1 MGGFEASFKLR
12 DRRHSS
18 ANVILGS
25 GSDGRLDPIAMECF
39 SSRVAG
45 DSVQRAAAARW
56 ARIQAPVVGLLGFL
70 GGTAC
75 AIGTAAPGRDLG
87 ALSAALAHGIG
98 AASVEARDVRWEPS
112 RGPVVDLLVGRW
124 LLFLARVPG
133 DDARDVWRAR
143 VRVAPDGSV
152 LQVAELHDLT
162 NTPLGDDHELVL
174 RGGYAAFST
183 RAYGQEQGVT
193 VFALEGEGAQNKTAQ
208 LSDRAMAA
216 LTNLQRTGRT
226 AGIGRVQVTLETPGN
241 AVGLDLGERALD
253 ITVLSGDPRLS
264 PVRTLARLDLARGDL
279 DPPSPGVRADPS
291 IHLPKR
297 FSHWLVDSLRA
308 VSWIGPSPI
317 AWMEDQALAAR
328 DLYRRVTFSSGGA
341 ATDQVAASEPV
352 PPALDTSRASVEGAH
367 WPPQPIP
374 TIWKSPE
381 AGEGQWVAPAISWL
395 RRVPTASADAPSA
408 FFETFVRPDPERPY
422 SRVLFVAMDTRQ
434 LDLGMEAGVEDPEP
448 LTGPPGLGRI
458 PRDPLRYHRVAAAFN
473 GAFKTE
479 HGHYGMMVDRRVLLP
494 PVPGSATVIV
504 LGDGRAGFG
513 TWGADR
519 KVGGIAG
526 IADEDIVSFRQN
538 LDPLIDRGRLNPTGR
553 NLWGFTLPGKG
564 SQTERSALC
573 VTTAGHLLYAWGDDL
588 SATTL
593 GKALQMAGCEYGLH
607 LDMNPYHT
615 GFIFTAIDDLPTKKY
630 KSQLL
635 TPAMSIPVDRYIQ
648 YSPKD
653 FFYVT
658 TRDPTPPLMSG
669 AVPWVADGGGQPPPA
684 WLPALWH
691 SRLEVPE
698 GSLDLTDIEP
708 GRATWRLRAGAKE
721 AVLASPLREITGDEA
736 QSVLLSVGMG
746 VAPERRSLGLA
757 TDGRLAVAVRGG
769 PDAGAL
775 ILDNA
780 GRLDIE
786 RAEEV
791 PPLGGHDDLVELP
804 ILLWDGRPLESQVG
818 PVAMR
823 AAIGVAPGGRVVVAR
838 GSFASATPLA
848 QGLVRAGC
856 TRGLSL
862 DRGVQA
868 TGFLDRTGTAS
879 PPRGKYAETALYAV
893 GLAPGPRAFRF
904 DPVSLVDPVARP
916 K

>member
-1 MGGFEASFKLR
+1 
-12 DRRHSS
+12 
-18 ANVILGS
+18 
-25 GSDGRLDPIAMECF
+25 MECF
-39 SSRVAG
+39 SSHVAEG
-45 DSVQRAAAARW
+45 SVQRVAAARW
-56 ARIQAPVVGLLGFL
+56 VRVHAPLVGLFGFL
-70 GGTAC
+70 AGTAC

-87 ALSAALAHGIG
+87 ALAAALARGIG
-98 AASVEARDVRWEPS
+98 AANVEARDVRWEPS
-112 RGPVVDLLVGRW
+112 RGAVVDFVVGRW
-124 LLFLARVPG
+124 LLFLARADG

-162 NTPLGDDHELVL
+162 NTPLGDDHELVV

-193 VFALEGEGAQNKTAQ
+193 VLTLEGEGAQNKTTQ

-216 LTNLQRTGRT
+216 LTNLQRTGQM
-226 AGIGRVQVTLETPGN
+226 AGIGRVQVTLESPGTG
-241 AVGLDLGERALD
+241 VGLELGDRALD
-253 ITVLSGDPRLS
+253 ITVLSGDARRA
-264 PVRTLARLDLARGDL
+264 PVRSEARFDLARGDL
-279 DPPSPGVRADPS
+279 DPPSSGARADPS
-291 IHLPKR
+291 MHLPKR

-341 ATDQVAASEPV
+341 ATDVVAETEPAL
-352 PPALDTSRASVEGAH
+352 PALDTSRASVEGAH
-367 WPPQPIP
+367 WPPQAIT

-381 AGEGQWVAPAISWL
+381 PGEGQWVTPSISWL
-395 RRVPTASADAPSA
+395 RRVPSALPDAPSP
-408 FFETFVRPDPERPY
+408 FSQTFVRPDPDRPY
-422 SRVLFVAMDTRQ
+422 SRVLLVAMDTRQ

-458 PRDPLRYHRVAAAFN
+458 PRDPLRYRRVAAAFN

-479 HGHYGMMVDRRVLLP
+479 HGHYGMMVDKRVLLP
-494 PVPGSATVIV
+494 PVPGSATVVV
-504 LGDGRAGFG
+504 LGDGRAAFG
-513 TWGADR
+513 TWGTER
-519 KVGGIAG
+519 KVGGIVG
-526 IADEDIVSFRQN
+526 IADDDIVSFRQN
-538 LDPLIDRGRLNPTGR
+538 LDPLIDRGQLNPTGR

-564 SQTERSALC
+564 AQTERSALC

-635 TPAMSIPVDRYIQ
+635 TPSMSIPVDRYIQ

-658 TRDPTPPLMSG
+658 TRDLTPPTVPG
-669 AVPWVADGGGQPPPA
+669 AAPWAADGGTQPPPG

-698 GSLDLTDIEP
+698 GSLDLVDIEP
-708 GRATWRLRAGAKE
+708 GRAAWRLRAGAKE

-746 VAPERRSLGLA
+746 IAPERRSLGLA

-769 PDAGAL
+769 AGAGVL
-775 ILDNA
+775 LLDNA

-786 RAEEV
+786 RADEV
-791 PPLGGHDDLVELP
+791 PPLGVHDDLVELP
-804 ILLWDGRPLESQVG
+804 ILIWDGRASESQVG
-818 PVAMR
+818 PLAMR
-823 AAIGVAPGGRVVVAR
+823 AAIGVAPGGRVIVAR
-838 GSFASATPLA
+838 GTFSSAAPLA
-848 QGLVRAGC
+848 EGLARAGC
-856 TRGLSL
+856 TRALSL

-868 TGFLDRTGTAS
+868 TGFLDRSGTAS
-879 PPRGKYAETALYAV
+879 PPRGKYVETTLYAI
-893 GLAPGPRAFRF
+893 GRPLSPRAFRF
-904 DPVSLVDPVARP
+904 DPVATVDQTVRP